1 MIMKRIHNRNIL
13 SGIASLI
20 MIIAVFILLSGC
32 IRKSMQKEVERVVEE
47 VLAYSTRSV
56 EPELKLLRVKLDRIL
71 TDKEKQLIDQYRDQ
85 AKVMIDSMINF
96 QVKLSELAGDKE
108 YELTEGEIAYYNGS
122 QKMMRQIITSCWAI
136 LDNHEEAFASI
147 QREMYPKTVTWQ
159 KEVMEIVSTN
169 LPAGFRDEFA
179 KEGSG
184 IKVIGMEQLSP
195 NNMQQV
201 FFILYEP
208 KTNFPLN
215 KVKDMLQR
223 MLEDNR

>member
-1 MIMKRIHNRNIL
+1 MIMKRIHNRNFL
-13 SGIASLI
+13 PGITSLI
-20 MIIAVFILLSGC
+20 MIIAVFVLLSGC

-47 VLAYSTRSV
+47 VLAYSARTI
-56 EPELKLLRVKLDRIL
+56 EPELKLLRVKLDRSL

-96 QVKLSELAGDKE
+96 QVKLSELEGEKE
-108 YELTEGEIAYYNGS
+108 YRLTEDEISYYNDS
-122 QKMMRQIITSCWAI
+122 QKKMRQIITSCWAV
-136 LDNHEEAFASI
+136 LDNHNEAFALL
-147 QREMYPKTVTWQ
+147 QRELYPQTVTWQ

>member
-1 MIMKRIHNRNIL
+1 MIMRKLHNRNFY
-13 SGIASLI
+13 SGIASLMVVI
-20 MIIAVFILLSGC
+20 SVFVLLSGC
-32 IRKSMQKEVERVVEE
+32 IRKSMQKEVERVVAE
-47 VLAYSTRSV
+47 VLAYSTRTI
-56 EPELKLLRVKLDRIL
+56 EPELKLLRVQLDRNL

-85 AKVMIDSMINF
+85 AKVMIDSMMNF
-96 QVKLSELAGDKE
+96 QMKFSEMAGDKE
-108 YELTEGEIAYYNGS
+108 YKLTEGEIAYYNHS